1 MAKYYFNIS
10 NEILIF
16 NKKSKLNKT
25 NIIKKYTIVIVII
38 FGKYK
43 KLTRAFPM
51 SSIFKNEKL
60 FK

>member
-1 MAKYYFNIS
+1 MAKYYFNIL

-25 NIIKKYTIVIVII
+25 NIIKKYTIVII

-43 KLTRAFPM
+43 KLTKAFPM